1 MHTLAEIEARLAEI
15 GAELETRGAE
25 LTEEEINGFE
35 KEVKELKEE
44 RAKLEKNAE
53 KRAAMLADIAAGKT
67 PTATLRAFG
76 VTPQPEQKKD
86 EDATNST
93 EYRTAFM
100 NYVCRGVAI
109 PAELRAAASTGVED
123 AGAVIP
129 TTIVE
134 EIVTKLESYG
144 NLYAGF
150 RKLNVQGG
158 VKIPI
163 ADIKPVAKWVGE
175 GASDDQKL
183 SAKEGVTFN
192 YYGLECKLAQSLL
205 VNVTTIAAFQQLFV
219 SLATEAMVKAIE
231 IAAINGDGEGKPLG
245 VTKDTRVTNKVELT
259 EAQAKTW
266 AGWHKVVKSKIK
278 KAYRDGVFI
287 MNQSTYDG
295 YIDGMVDDNG
305 QPVGRTNYGID
316 GAETYRFMGK
326 TVETVEDDVIPAF
339 DDAEDGDVIGV
350 YMRLSDYAINSNMQ
364 MTATNWVDNDN
375 NKIKNKLM
383 LIVDGKAV
391 DTNGIIIIKKK
402 VSA

>member
-25 LTEEEINGFE
+25 LTEDEINGFE
-35 KEVKELKEE
+35 AEVKALKEE
-44 RAKLEKNAE
+44 RAAMERSAE

-67 PTATLRAFG
+67 TATTLRAFG
-76 VTPQPEQKKD
+76 GAKQPEQRTD
-86 EDATNST
+86 DDPTNSM
-93 EYRTAFM
+93 EYRKAFM
-100 NYVCRGVAI
+100 EYVCRGVAI
-109 PAELRAAASTGVED
+109 PAELRTAATTTTTD

-129 TTIVE
+129 TTLVE
-134 EIVTKLESYG
+134 EIITKLESYG

-163 ADIKPVAKWVGE
+163 ADIKPEAKWVGE

-183 SAKEGVTFN
+183 SAANAVTFSYN
-192 YYGLECKLAQSLL
+192 GLECKLAQSLL

-219 SLATEAMVKAIE
+219 SLATEAMVKALE
-231 IAAINGDGEGKPLG
+231 VAAISGDGNNKPLG
-245 VTKDTRVTNKVELT
+245 VTVDPRVTNVVEMA
-259 EAQAKTW
+259 EADVKSW
-266 AGWHKVVKSKIK
+266 DGWHKNVKAKIK

-287 MNQSTYDG
+287 MNQSTFDG
-295 YIDGMVDDNG
+295 YIDGMVDKNG
-305 QPVGRTNYGID
+305 QPVGRTNYGVD

-326 TVETVEDDVIPAF
+326 TVETVEDDVIAAF

-350 YMRLSDYAINSNMQ
+350 FMRLSDYAINSNMQ

-375 NKIKNKLM
+375 NKVKNKLM
-383 LIVDGKAV
+383 LVVDGKVV
-391 DTNGIIIIKKK
+391 DPNGVIVIKKK
-402 VSA
+402 VNA